1 MANPRNR
8 KQGDPSEAT
17 NETETLPLTHS
28 HGHDHRSSTTTKL
41 IALSIIAFVVCLRT
55 VLSPSSKEVHEYA
68 QNASLEGEEEGKVVD
83 RDASADKNVEED
95 RSHPWQWVNLQNRLE
110 GQDVDFVTN
119 ALLKYSS
126 NKTSYDHPKQFLAA
140 CQNGEL
146 EGGKCDFLGG
156 PTDKF
161 SEMGPHVLE
170 VLVELGMKNTS
181 KVLEVG
187 AGLSRV
193 SKYIIDFVDEGNYC
207 GIEPNGDMLAV
218 GAAHMIGRETLL
230 KKKSRYSTNLDFD
243 FGVFEENFDVVT
255 SRSVWTHTSKVQI
268 EIYLRSFAQN
278 AALGAFLATTVVKVT
293 EDCSKDYMGT
303 EWVGKSNDS
312 NGEGIV
318 VHCMPWLRTAC
329 EKEGLRVESLKDFAP
344 KLVGKT
350 SWSDLGQPW
359 IVIRKTETS

>member
-1 MANPRNR
+1 MANARNR
-8 KQGDPSEAT
+8 KHGDASSATSEIDS
-17 NETETLPLTHS
+17 LPLNHGHS
-28 HGHDHRSSTTTKL
+28 HGSSTTTKL
-41 IALSIIAFVVCLRT
+41 IGLSIIAFIVCFRT
-55 VLSPSSKEVHEYA
+55 VLSSSSKEIHEHEHD
-68 QNASLEGEEEGKVVD
+68 ASLEGEGKGKV
-83 RDASADKNVEED
+83 ADHEANADMNVAED
-95 RSHPWQWVNLQNRLE
+95 SNHPWHWVNLQNRLE
-110 GQDVDFVTN
+110 GKDVDFVTN
-119 ALLKYSS
+119 SLLDYSS
-126 NKTSYDHPKQFLAA
+126 DKTSYDSPKQFLTA

-146 EGGKCDFLGG
+146 DEGKCDFLGG

-161 SEMGPHVLE
+161 SKMGPHVLE

-193 SKYIIDFVDEGNYC
+193 SKHIIDFVDEGNYG

-218 GAAHMIGRETLL
+218 GTAHIIGRDTLL
-230 KKKSRYSTNLDFD
+230 NKKPRYSTNLDFD
-243 FGVFEENFDVVT
+243 FGVFREKFDVVT

-268 EIYLRSFAQN
+268 EKYLSSFANN
-278 AALGAFLATTVVKVT
+278 AAQGAFLATSVVKVT

-318 VHCMPWLRTAC
+318 LHCMPWLRTAC
-329 EKEGLRVESLKDFAP
+329 EKEGLMVESLKEVAP
-344 KLVGKT
+344 KLVGQN

-359 IVIRKTETS
+359 IVIRKTKTS